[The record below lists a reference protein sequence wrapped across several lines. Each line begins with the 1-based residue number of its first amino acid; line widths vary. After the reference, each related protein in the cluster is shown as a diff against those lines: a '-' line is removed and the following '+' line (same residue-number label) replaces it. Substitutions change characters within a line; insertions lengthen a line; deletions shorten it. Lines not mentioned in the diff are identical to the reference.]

1 VTGATAQP
9 GHCRGA
15 ALSAS
20 CVDAVECRDK
30 YGFATGH
37 DDLDGH
43 IAAAQMH
50 LPATARDGDARV
62 TLGMALVDW
71 TAAKDGTVMARGT
84 SVIELASDEL
94 ASDGRIAHVTSFWL

>member
-1 VTGATAQP
+1 MTGATAQP

-71 TAAKDGTVMARGT
+71 TAAKDGTVMAHGT
-84 SVIELASDEL
+84 EGIEL
-94 ASDGRIAHVTSFWL
+94 ASDGRIARVTGFWR